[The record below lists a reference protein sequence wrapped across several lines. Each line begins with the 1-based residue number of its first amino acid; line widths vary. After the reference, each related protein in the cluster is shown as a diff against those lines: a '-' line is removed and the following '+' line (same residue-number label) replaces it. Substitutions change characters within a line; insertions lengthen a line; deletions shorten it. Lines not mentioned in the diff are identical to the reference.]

1 MHPMFVKL
9 YLEPDADDLP
19 AEDEA
24 KRRAANRA
32 RRAGRAWLPGPLPA
46 TRIAARDGDL
56 RPRITW
62 LRPRFRRG

>member
-24 KRRAANRA
+24 RRRAANRA
-32 RRAGRAWLPGPLPA
+32 RRARSRMVTRAV
-46 TRIAARDGDL
+46 ARDPDR
-56 RPRITW
+56 RPR
-62 LRPRFRRG
+62 R

>member
-24 KRRAANRA
+24 RRRASGIR
-32 RRAGRAWLPGPLPA
+32 LISGPERTLGEP
-46 TRIAARDGDL
+46 
-56 RPRITW
+56 
-62 LRPRFRRG
+62 

>member
-24 KRRAANRA
+24 RRRTANRA
-32 RRAGRAWLPGPLPA
+32 RRARSRMV
-46 TRIAARDGDL
+46 TRTAARDRDR
-56 RPRITW
+56 RPR
-62 LRPRFRRG
+62 R